1 MEKIIKIIEKLATD
15 SPELFVI
22 GFCFLIFL
30 FKDNIKVFL
39 KNRFNSQKE
48 TKEDE
53 VLSHPPQSHP
63 PDYHHVPPQS
73 HPPDYYHVPS
83 QSHPPDYPPK
93 IEKYN
98 KPIESVSNVINDEI
112 FSKKENILDSFSRRA
127 TVFYFDR
134 SITVIDA
141 DTEIKN
147 LQIIIDQ
154 YRDKHQRLVFNL
166 AETDTLIGQ
175 AKNVFEFLI
184 KKILTENNID
194 FLLILPNID
203 DMDDQHINMH
213 ALIKSIKKQIK
224 LNVNEAVK
232 VKFDG
237 RKVDR
242 RNK

>member
-63 PDYHHVPPQS
+63 PDYPHIPP
-73 HPPDYYHVPS
+73 

-98 KPIESVSNVINDEI
+98 KPIESVSNVVNDEI

-203 DMDDQHINMH
+203 N
-213 ALIKSIKKQIK
+213 
-224 LNVNEAVK
+224 
-232 VKFDG
+232 
-237 RKVDR
+237 
-242 RNK
+242 